1 MSGGRGRQCWFT
13 HGLTRVTGLVCYMQM
28 SNIDVFEW
36 EMSVFCRFLSL
47 SLLIDPYIVG
57 DLLSTTMAGWT
68 EEGD

>member
-1 MSGGRGRQCWFT
+1 
-13 HGLTRVTGLVCYMQM
+13 
-28 SNIDVFEW
+28 
-36 EMSVFCRFLSL
+36 MSVFCRFLSL